1 MNNIVLTTPPSPVSN
16 TPIPPVVVVVTW
28 SLLDFTLWN
37 KCKPLTCY
45 LTNQLYIRAI
55 FKYQMSL
62 SRFLFSSIT
71 EEAFT
76 ELWVTRQVCIRK
88 QELLAIHEHLCS
100 PPMYWFGVCCSYV
113 SSQCWHLNGL
123 INGMDIAKWNENI
136 L

>member
-1 MNNIVLTTPPSPVSN
+1 
-16 TPIPPVVVVVTW
+16 
-28 SLLDFTLWN
+28 
-37 KCKPLTCY
+37 
-45 LTNQLYIRAI
+45 
-55 FKYQMSL
+55 MSL